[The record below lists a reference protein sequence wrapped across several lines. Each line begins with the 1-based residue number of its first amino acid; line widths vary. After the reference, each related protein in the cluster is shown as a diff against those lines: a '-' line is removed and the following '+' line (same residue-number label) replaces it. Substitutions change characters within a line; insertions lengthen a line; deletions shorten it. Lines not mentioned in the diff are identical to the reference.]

1 MGLLFNSA
9 KEVSN
14 KVYERF
20 GDRENYLL
28 AMKHNDFK
36 MGLLKLLASK
46 LYYAM
51 DSSRTFILYFSPKG
65 IQEVEISSTLS
76 KDFLLMPWN
85 EIADFDVQTTMTK
98 TIMTF
103 KHLNAK
109 SATKSPL
116 KVGFLL
122 TTRAILPNSKK
133 RIGIEFK
140 IRWQKAP
147 TKTGK
152 TTGSFRVK

>member
-9 KEVSN
+9 KEVSD

-28 AMKHNDFK
+28 TMKHNDFK

-85 EIADFDVQTTMTK
+85 EITDFDVQTTMTK

-103 KHLNAK
+103 KHLD
-109 SATKSPL
+109 TKVSYEIPFEGKL
-116 KVGFLL
+116 FADNKGNFTKLQEKDW
-122 TTRAILPNSKK
+122 N
-133 RIGIEFK
+133 RI
-140 IRWQKAP
+140 
-147 TKTGK
+147 
-152 TTGSFRVK
+152 

>member
-9 KEVSN
+9 KEVSD

-36 MGLLKLLASK
+36 MGLLKLLVSK

-51 DSSRTFILYFSPKG
+51 DSSRTFVLYFSPKG
-65 IQEVEISSTLS
+65 IQEVEISNTMS
-76 KDFLLMPWN
+76 KEFLLMPWN
-85 EIADFDVQTTMTK
+85 EITDFDVQTNMTK

-109 SATKSPL
+109 VSYEIPFEGRLFADNKGNFTKL
-116 KVGFLL
+116 QEK
-122 TTRAILPNSKK
+122 NWN
-133 RIGIEFK
+133 RI
-140 IRWQKAP
+140 
-147 TKTGK
+147 
-152 TTGSFRVK
+152 

>member
-85 EIADFDVQTTMTK
+85 EITDFDVQTTMTK

-109 SATKSPL
+109 VSYEIPFEGRLFADNKGNFTKL
-116 KVGFLL
+116 QEKDW
-122 TTRAILPNSKK
+122 N
-133 RIGIEFK
+133 RI
-140 IRWQKAP
+140 
-147 TKTGK
+147 
-152 TTGSFRVK
+152 